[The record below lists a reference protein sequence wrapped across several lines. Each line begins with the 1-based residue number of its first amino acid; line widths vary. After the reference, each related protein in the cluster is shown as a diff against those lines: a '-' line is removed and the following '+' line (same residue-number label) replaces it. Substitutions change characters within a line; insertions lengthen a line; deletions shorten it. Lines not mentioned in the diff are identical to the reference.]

1 MPLKKIIYIYLFCSF
16 IIPIGVLVSQV
27 TESSKPLSNILIFD
41 NELKK
46 TLLKIENIMVILGKD
61 KIYNF
66 HPGGTDEQKEFFMK
80 GVRKYLNDYKVVFG
94 DSVSASALAD
104 YSVNIVNFNPEINY
118 TDVKPNIVLDKKI
131 NRKLVLSFKF
141 EFKDKVQNTV
151 SDSGLLKESFDDVIS
166 YDDLNQAEVSTYS
179 FSRGQLPKQS
189 LFEKILIPGIAV
201 LASAAAIVLFFI
213 IRSK

>member
-16 IIPIGVLVSQV
+16 IIPVGVLISQI
-27 TESSKPLSNILIFD
+27 TESSQPLSNISIFD

-46 TLLKIENIMVILGKD
+46 TFLKIENTMVILGKD

-66 HPGGTDEQKEFFMK
+66 HLDGTDEHKDFFMN
-80 GVRKYLNDYKVVFG
+80 GVRKYLNDYKIVFE
-94 DSVSASALAD
+94 DSASAD
-104 YSVNIVNFNPEINY
+104 YSVYIMNFNPEINY

-141 EFKDKVQNTV
+141 EIKDKIKNDI

-166 YDDLNQAEVSTYS
+166 FDDLNQAESGKYS
-179 FSRGQLPKQS
+179 FAKGQLPRQS
-189 LFEKILIPGIAV
+189 LFEKILIPGLAV